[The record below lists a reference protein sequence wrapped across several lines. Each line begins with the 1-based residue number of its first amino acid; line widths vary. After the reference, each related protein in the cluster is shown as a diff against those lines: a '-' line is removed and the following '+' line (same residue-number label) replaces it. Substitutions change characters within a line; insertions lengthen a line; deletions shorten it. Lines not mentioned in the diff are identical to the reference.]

1 MTMIP
6 AKHHD
11 GEGKGKR
18 EKGRKEEM
26 NRREWKVSLG
36 EGRLTNDC
44 DAHAVGA
51 GLSIV
56 VDSCKSSD
64 QEYLT
69 RYFFLH
75 SPAPRP
81 TSRNLRSPTIGL

>member
-44 DAHAVGA
+44 DAQLEQGCRLAEADPAKTCNAHP
-51 GLSIV
+51 IV
-56 VDSCKSSD
+56 
-64 QEYLT
+64 
-69 RYFFLH
+69 
-75 SPAPRP
+75 
-81 TSRNLRSPTIGL
+81 